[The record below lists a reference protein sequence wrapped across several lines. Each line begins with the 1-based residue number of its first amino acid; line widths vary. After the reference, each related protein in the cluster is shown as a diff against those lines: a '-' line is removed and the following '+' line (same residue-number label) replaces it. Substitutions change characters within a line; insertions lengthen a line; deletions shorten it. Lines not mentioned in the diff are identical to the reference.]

1 MLDTSRARAEA
12 VQDRKREEDKV
23 IKMAQNLETYKREI
37 QNCLIAARNLTEE
50 AARLEREA
58 GDNEEQADSLEMNRD
73 G

>member
-23 IKMAQNLETYKREI
+23 MEMVQNLETYKREI
-37 QNCLIAARNLTEE
+37 QNCLIAARNQREE
-50 AARLEREA
+50 AARLDREA
-58 GDNEEQADSLEMNRD
+58 GDKEEQADRLEMDRD